1 MQTIDQIKQENELPV
16 LIADCQGLIVYV
28 NEPFNLVFGWQPDEI
43 LGRSLES
50 VIPHSYHD
58 SHHLGFSRF
67 AMTEQPTVLNH
78 PLKLMAVTKYGKEI
92 ESEHFII
99 AEQKQGQWM
108 FAATLRPLHV

>member
-1 MQTIDQIKQENELPV
+1 MQTIDRLKQENELPV

-28 NEPFNLVFGWQPDEI
+28 NERFNLVFGWQPDEI
-43 LGRSLES
+43 LGHSLEA
-50 VIPHSYHD
+50 VIPRSYHD

-78 PLKLMAVTKYGKEI
+78 PLKLMAVTKEGREI

-108 FAATLRPLHV
+108 FAATLRPLHI